1 MQRFV
6 QYQYNY
12 SKTVKP
18 GERFKFNLI
27 SKYYLIEK
35 RIGDI
40 F

>member
-6 QYQYNY
+6 QYQFNY

-18 GERFKFNLI
+18 GEGFKFNLI

-35 RIGDI
+35 RISDI